1 MKKHIVIIG
10 YVWVEPDSS
19 AAGQRMLQLI
29 DVFLNKN
36 FTITFACPAQK
47 NERSI
52 DLTKK
57 GIKEE
62 FISVNSSS
70 FDFFIKKEN
79 PSIVLFDRFMMEEQ
93 FGWRVSENCPE
104 AMKILDTEDL
114 HCLRKLRHEAY
125 KKKIK
130 FDVSQLVISDLAKRE
145 ISSILRC
152 DISLIISEYEIQLL
166 REIFKIDE
174 CLYVHLPFLLPNI
187 DNKMQKEWH
196 PYSDRNH
203 FIFIGNYLHAPN
215 VNAVIQLK
223 KVIWPI
229 IREKLPKAELHVY
242 GPYAPEQ
249 IIQMN
254 SKKDNFLIKGA
265 ANIALESI
273 GKSRVML
280 APLMFGAGIKGK
292 LIDAM
297 LAGTPSVTTEI
308 GVEGMKGGL
317 SWNGFV
323 ENDLQ
328 AFSEAAI
335 SLYTSERIW
344 KQKQLNGVEIINRR
358 YNKVSL
364 ESAFYKNI
372 EKRLESL
379 ETNRKMNFIGSILQY
394 KTMQATKYMSKW
406 IEAKNAREIK

>member
-10 YVWVEPDSS
+10 YVWVEPNSS

-36 FTITFACPAQK
+36 FTITFASPAQK

-52 DLTKK
+52 DLAQK

-62 FISVNSSS
+62 FISVNSIS
-70 FDFFIKKEN
+70 FDDFIKKED

-130 FDVSQLVISDLAKRE
+130 FDVFQLVSSDLAKRE

-166 REIFKIDE
+166 KEVFKIDSR
-174 CLYVHLPFLLPNI
+174 LYIHLPFLLPNI
-187 DNKMQKEWH
+187 NDIAQKKWC
-196 PYSDRNH
+196 PYSDRSH

-229 IREKLPKAELHVY
+229 IRKKLPKAELHIY
-242 GPYAPEQ
+242 GPYASQQ
-249 IIQMN
+249 ILQMN
-254 SKKDNFLIKGA
+254 SKKDGFLIKGA

-273 GKSRVML
+273 GSSRVML

-297 LAGTPSVTTEI
+297 LAGTPSVTTQI
-308 GVEGMKGGL
+308 GAEGMMGSL

-323 ENDLQ
+323 EDDLE
-328 AFSEAAI
+328 AFAEAAI
-335 SLYTSERIW
+335 SLYTNEKKWR
-344 KQKQLNGVEIINRR
+344 QKQLNGIEIINRR
-358 YNKVSL
+358 YSKESL
-364 ESAFYKNI
+364 ESTFYKNI
-372 EKRLESL
+372 ERRLKSL

-406 IEAKNAREIK
+406 IEVKNARGD